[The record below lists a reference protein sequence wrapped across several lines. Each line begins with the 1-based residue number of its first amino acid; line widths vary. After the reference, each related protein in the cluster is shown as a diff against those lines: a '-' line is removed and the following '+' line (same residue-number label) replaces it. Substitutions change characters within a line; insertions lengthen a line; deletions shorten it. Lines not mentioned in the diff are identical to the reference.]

1 MKIGIIGGGAAG
13 MMAACHAARLGAQV
27 TLFEKNDRTGRKLQ
41 ITGKGRCN
49 VTNQCEPNEF
59 IANVT
64 KNGRFLYSAAS
75 RFTPAD
81 TMAYFE
87 SLGVPLKVE
96 RGNRVFPV
104 SDKAI
109 DIVEALRREMLDS
122 GVRLIRE
129 KVTGIRAEDGAV
141 TGLETDKFYA
151 FDRVIVATGGLSY
164 PQTGSDGDGYRFAR
178 DLGIKVT
185 ELIPSL
191 VPLETCERWVPAL
204 QGLALKNVALR
215 AYDKDQL
222 IYEDF
227 GEMLFT
233 HFGITGPMVLSMSAH
248 LRDFRPGQIKAVI
261 DLKPALDVPTLDRRL
276 IGDFAKYANKNYSN
290 ALSDLLP
297 SKLIPL
303 FVSLSGIA
311 PERKV
316 HSITKEERA
325 AIARLMKNLTMTLKK
340 YRPIAE
346 AIVTSGGVDVSEI
359 SPKNMESKKIAGL
372 YFAGELLDLDG
383 YTGGFNLQIA
393 FSTAVAAA
401 RAAVCGESF

>member
-1 MKIGIIGGGAAG
+1 
-13 MMAACHAARLGAQV
+13 MMAASQAARLGADV
-27 TLFEKNDRTGRKLQ
+27 TLFEKNERTGRKLQ

-49 VTNQCEPNEF
+49 ITNQCDTNEF

-75 RFTPAD
+75 RFGSAD

-109 DIVEALRREMLDS
+109 DIVEALRREMRDA
-122 GVRLIRE
+122 GVRLVRE
-129 KVTGIRAEDGAV
+129 KVTSIRVENGCV
-141 TGLETDKFYA
+141 IGLDTDKFYP

-178 DLGIKVT
+178 ELGIRVT
-185 ELIPSL
+185 PLIPSL
-191 VPLETCERWVPAL
+191 VPLETCEKWCPAL
-204 QGLALKNVALR
+204 QGLSLKNVALR
-215 AYDKDQL
+215 AYDKDTL
-222 IYEDF
+222 LYEDF

-248 LRDFRPGQIKAVI
+248 LRDFRPGQIKVI
-261 DLKPALDVPTLDRRL
+261 LDLKPALDIATLDRRL
-276 IGDFAKYANKNYSN
+276 IGDFAKYSNKNYSN

-297 SKLIPL
+297 SKLIPI

-311 PERKV
+311 PDRKV
-316 HSITKEERA
+316 HTITKEERA
-325 AIARLMKNLTMTLKK
+325 AIVTLMKNLTMTLKK

-346 AIVTSGGVDVSEI
+346 AIVTSGGVDVGEI
-359 SPKNMESKKIAGL
+359 SPKNMESKKVPGL
-372 YFAGELLDLDG
+372 YFAGEVLDLDA

-393 FSTAVAAA
+393 FSTAVGAA